1 MPACWLVSVRAL
13 CSLPLPVSLLLAFL
27 YWGAQSVLR
36 DLPVARPD
44 PLRMENVF
52 FELTG
57 SPADGVAA
65 QAERAKRGFV
75 WVAILGTLW
84 ASFPGFAPWPVLEAA
99 SPLSS
104 LWAARWIGSRG
115 NRFLDGF
122 PFIAQT
128 PEPSGIHWLVLS
140 CTAHLCRWCP
150 VNHLTPQIGSLWE
163 PSAGTFRW
171 REGKDS
177 ELSRNWLEKHQ
188 MRNQEILLLFLIS
201 LFFCGT

>member
-1 MPACWLVSVRAL
+1 MSACWLVSARLSAWSL
-13 CSLPLPVSLLLAFL
+13 CLLAFLLAFL
-27 YWGAQSVLR
+27 YWGAQSVLW
-36 DLPVARPD
+36 DLPVARPER
-44 PLRMENVF
+44 LRMESVF

-65 QAERAKRGFV
+65 QAESAKRGFV

-84 ASFPGFAPWPVLEAA
+84 ASFPGFAPWPFLEAA

-104 LWAARWIGSRG
+104 LWAARWISSRG

-128 PEPSGIHWLVLS
+128 PEPSSLHWLVLS

-150 VNHLTPQIGSLWE
+150 FNHLTPQIGSLWE
-163 PSAGTFRW
+163 PSAGTFRG
-171 REGKDS
+171 REGEDS
-177 ELSRNWLEKHQ
+177 ELSRN
-188 MRNQEILLLFLIS
+188 
-201 LFFCGT
+201 